1 MSDNFLRIGDFSQLA
16 QVSVTTLR
24 HYDDVGLLKPAHVDQ
39 FTEYRYY
46 ALDQLPRINRIL
58 ALKDLGLSL
67 DQIKQLMRDQL
78 PAEHLRGMLA
88 TKRAEIAQQLDR
100 EQQRLALVE
109 ARLRQIEEES
119 APPKYEVVLRKVDGL
134 TVVGARQTVPH
145 VSQMGEYRTA
155 TLQRV
160 YDWLREHNVREADT
174 EGELMLYHN
183 TEYNDETIEM
193 EAAVALSKSAAK
205 SLAKMDDPDSPIKLY
220 ELPTEAAMAT
230 TIHHDLLVEIPQAII
245 ALFAWIGSNGYHS
258 AGAIRELHLFGR
270 EVDMQTDEEFTRPL
284 VMEMQIPVA
293 R

>member
-1 MSDNFLRIGDFSQLA
+1 MA
-16 QVSVTTLR
+16 QVSVPTLR
-24 HYDDVGLLKPAHVDQ
+24 HYDDVGLLKPAHVDR

-58 ALKDLGLSL
+58 ALKELGLSL

-78 PAEHLRGMLA
+78 PAEHLRSLLA
-88 TKRAEIAQQLDR
+88 SKRAEIAQQLDR

-109 ARLRQIEEES
+109 ARLRQIEQES

-134 TVVGARQTVPH
+134 AVVGVRQTVPH
-145 VSQMGEYRTA
+145 VSKMGNYRTA

-160 YDWLREHNVREADT
+160 YDWLREHGVKATET

-183 TEYNDETIEM
+183 TEYSDENIEM
-193 EAAVALSKSAAK
+193 EAAVAISKSTAK
-205 SLAKMDDPDSPIKLY
+205 SLAKLNVSDDPIKLY
-220 ELPTEAAMAT
+220 ELPAEPAMAT
-230 TIHHDLLVEIPQAII
+230 TIHHDTLMEIPQAII

-258 AGAIRELHLFGR
+258 AGAIQELHLYGR
-270 EVDMQTDEEFTRPL
+270 EVDLQTEEDYTRRL

-293 R
+293 RN